1 MMSSSVGV
9 ITHPLVRG
17 TFFSAHHS
25 RNGNKRR
32 VRTQA
37 TQVVEEDARV
47 SVSVQ
52 DVKRDLLA
60 AAAASGRGEAASS
73 TQKDEISNL
82 SSKLIPMN
90 PTESPVTSAYINGT
104 WELVYSSSFAF
115 RSSPFFWAV
124 GKLLG
129 PQADFFYDAH
139 DHQTGMFGGGC
150 GRCVQK
156 INLTTEK
163 GTLTSDCVVKASVGI
178 PLLGFAPL
186 ISGFGSVITKG
197 EARAVAP
204 DTISVPLGSL
214 STTVSQDDASV
225 LPALNFLNGT
235 TVPVG
240 DVLSRISDASSEV
253 FMRTMYLDDE
263 LRISELEDATLLIYR
278 RVE

>member
-1 MMSSSVGV
+1 MSSSVGV
-9 ITHPLVRG
+9 NTHALVRR
-17 TFFSAHHS
+17 TCLSAQHS
-25 RNGNKRR
+25 RNGSKRR
-32 VRTQA
+32 VRTRA
-37 TQVVEEDARV
+37 TEVVEEDAKI
-47 SVSVQ
+47 SASVQ
-52 DVKRDLLA
+52 DVKRELLA

-73 TQKDEISNL
+73 IQKDEIRNL

-90 PTESPVTSAYINGT
+90 PTESPVTSACINGT
-104 WELVYSSSFAF
+104 WELLYSSSFAF

-156 INLTTEK
+156 IDLTT
-163 GTLTSDCVVKASVGI
+163 GTLTSDCIVKASVGI

-204 DTISVPLGSL
+204 DTIAVPLGSL

-240 DVLSRISDASSEV
+240 DVMSRISDASSEV
-253 FMRTMYLDDE
+253 SMRTMYLDDE

-278 RVE
+278 RVD

>member
-1 MMSSSVGV
+1 MSSSVGV
-9 ITHPLVRG
+9 NTHALVRG
-17 TFFSAHHS
+17 TCLSAQHS

-32 VRTQA
+32 VRTRA
-37 TQVVEEDARV
+37 TEVVEEDAKI
-47 SVSVQ
+47 SASVQ
-52 DVKRDLLA
+52 DVKRELLA

-73 TQKDEISNL
+73 IQKDEIRNL
-82 SSKLIPMN
+82 SSKLIAMN
-90 PTESPVTSAYINGT
+90 PTESPVTSACINGT
-104 WELVYSSSFAF
+104 WELLYSSSFAF

-156 INLTTEK
+156 IDLTT
-163 GTLTSDCVVKASVGI
+163 GTLTSDCIVKASVGI

-204 DTISVPLGSL
+204 DTIAVPLGSL

-240 DVLSRISDASSEV
+240 DVMSRISDASSEV
-253 FMRTMYLDDE
+253 SMRTMYLDDE

-278 RVE
+278 RVD

>member
-1 MMSSSVGV
+1 MSSSVGV
-9 ITHPLVRG
+9 NTHALVRG
-17 TFFSAHHS
+17 TCLSAQHS

-32 VRTQA
+32 VRTRA
-37 TQVVEEDARV
+37 TEVVEEDAKI
-47 SVSVQ
+47 SASVQ
-52 DVKRDLLA
+52 DVKRELLA

-73 TQKDEISNL
+73 IQKDEIRNL
-82 SSKLIPMN
+82 SSKLIAMN
-90 PTESPVTSAYINGT
+90 PTESPVTSACINGT
-104 WELVYSSSFAF
+104 WELLYSSSFAF

-156 INLTTEK
+156 IDLTT
-163 GTLTSDCVVKASVGI
+163 GTFTSDCIVKASVGI

-204 DTISVPLGSL
+204 DTIAVPLGSL

-240 DVLSRISDASSEV
+240 DVMSRISDASSEV
-253 FMRTMYLDDE
+253 SMRTMYLDDE

-278 RVE
+278 RVD

>member
-1 MMSSSVGV
+1 M
-9 ITHPLVRG
+9 RG
-17 TFFSAHHS
+17 TCLSAQHS

-32 VRTQA
+32 VRTRA
-37 TQVVEEDARV
+37 TEVVEEDAKI
-47 SVSVQ
+47 SASVQ
-52 DVKRDLLA
+52 DVKRELLA

-73 TQKDEISNL
+73 IQKDEIRNL
-82 SSKLIPMN
+82 SSKLIAMN
-90 PTESPVTSAYINGT
+90 PTESPVTSACINGT
-104 WELVYSSSFAF
+104 WELLYSSSFAF

-156 INLTTEK
+156 IDLTT
-163 GTLTSDCVVKASVGI
+163 GTLTSDCIVKASVGI

-204 DTISVPLGSL
+204 DTIAVPLGSL

-240 DVLSRISDASSEV
+240 DVMSRISDASSEV
-253 FMRTMYLDDE
+253 SMRTMYLDDE

-278 RVE
+278 RVD